1 MSSYSDLK
9 KRIKQDPDFRARF
22 ILDPIGVLTEQGIH
36 LSEDKA
42 NALLRLMDRLKSL
55 SFDVL
60 GNNPS
65 ILNSLTRH
73 SDFLGEAPISALSL
87 LEPDHGFGDADVR
100 SSLQMSIDDIFAIIC
115 EVMKELVPREPKGT
129 DFCNYDVVSDKEVK
143 AGDVLLSYGKSCIS
157 EAIWYLDK
165 GDYSHAG
172 IFDGKNS
179 VDMHKEGICVENL
192 NLLNRRQSYI
202 HVYRFVSKEG
212 KEMGEKGWPSTP
224 VEKIIETYKK
234 KKPEYDFPQL
244 FMLAVL
250 VILKRVPGD
259 ERLKKIIKELL
270 IRLIEV
276 IKKYIF
282 PDGEE
287 RFVCSGLVYK
297 CYEIARP
304 KGKYRLGILDEAYP
318 ELVDMSD
325 SFGGDFPTD
334 LEAQSVDELL
344 TILQHMYFRANDIKL
359 TKSSDGL
366 RFTEES
372 MAGYVTPGDLQ
383 TSPNLKLIGR
393 LS

>member
-1 MSSYSDLK
+1 MSSYSNLK

-22 ILDPIGVLTEQGIH
+22 ILDPLGVLTEQGIH
-36 LSEDKA
+36 LSEKKA
-42 NALLRLMDRLKSL
+42 NALLRSMDKLKSL
-55 SFDVL
+55 SFDVIS
-60 GNNPS
+60 NNPS
-65 ILNSLTRH
+65 ILNSLTSH
-73 SDFLGEAPISALSL
+73 SDFLGEAPISVLTL
-87 LEPDHGFGDADVR
+87 LEPDHSLGDVDLK
-100 SSLQMSIDDIFAIIC
+100 SSLQMSIDDIFALIC

-129 DFCNYDVVSDKEVK
+129 DFCNYNVVTDKEVK

-165 GDYSHAG
+165 SDYSHAG

-179 VDMHKEGICVENL
+179 VDMHKEGLCVESL
-192 NLLNRRQSYI
+192 NLLNRRQSYV
-202 HVYRFVSKEG
+202 HVYRFISDDG
-212 KEMGEKGWPSTP
+212 KEMGEKGWSSKP
-224 VEKIIETYKK
+224 VEKIITTYKE
-234 KKPEYDFPQL
+234 KKPEYNFPQL

-270 IRLIEV
+270 IQLIEV
-276 IKKYIF
+276 INKYIF

-297 CYEIARP
+297 CFEIARP

-318 ELVDMSD
+318 ELVDMGD
-325 SFGGDFPTD
+325 SFGDEFPID
-334 LEAQSVDELL
+334 LESQSVDELL
-344 TILQHMYFRANDIKL
+344 TILQYRYFIANNIKL
-359 TKSSDGL
+359 TESDEGL

-383 TSPNLKLIGR
+383 SSSNLKLIGR